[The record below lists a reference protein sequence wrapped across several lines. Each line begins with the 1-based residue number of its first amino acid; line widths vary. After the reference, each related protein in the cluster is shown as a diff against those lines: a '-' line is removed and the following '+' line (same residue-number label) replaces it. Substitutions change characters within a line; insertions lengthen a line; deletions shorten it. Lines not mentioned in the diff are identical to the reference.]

1 MDTDSH
7 MLNQSGPDDVASF
20 TTGAVLSQQKRLK
33 VPVRCHAAHQN
44 NGDASELQQMTNSHQ
59 MPISIGVTSFV
70 QRNSGCLWG
79 HASTESSIL
88 PPLEA
93 VS

>member
-1 MDTDSH
+1 MDNDSH
-7 MLNQSGPDDVASF
+7 MLNQAGPDDVSSF

-33 VPVRCHAAHQN
+33 VLTRCHAAHQN
-44 NGDASELQQMTNSHQ
+44 DGNAPKLQQMTNSHQ

-70 QRNSGCLWG
+70 QRNSGCLCG
-79 HASTESSIL
+79 HASPESSIS

-93 VS
+93 VC